1 MDITTVLYIVAVVG
15 YSLYTGYAKRKARQA
30 QGDKPV
36 QEAENTELPEW
47 MKEIFTEEP
56 KPAPR
61 PQPQAPPPV
70 MESKTMEPEPMVVKP
85 MKTSQLGKK
94 YQPISTTPYETLED
108 FRPDNRSLETIK
120 ADRIE
125 QGKKDATRA
134 AFMEADS
141 AIYNKA
147 IADAPEEIDFAV
159 DADSL
164 RKGIIYGEI
173 LARKY

>member
-15 YSLYTGYAKRKARQA
+15 YSLYTGYTKRKARQE
-30 QGDKPV
+30 QGGKPV

-47 MKEIFTEEP
+47 MKEIFAEEP
-56 KPAPR
+56 KPVTK

-70 MESKTMEPEPMVVKP
+70 MEAKTMEPEPMVVKP
-85 MKTSQLGKK
+85 MKTTSLNKK
-94 YQPISTTPYETLED
+94 PITSKYETLED
-108 FRPDNRSLETIK
+108 YRPDNRSLETIK

-147 IADAPEEIDFAV
+147 IADAPEDIDFAV

-173 LARKY
+173 LGRKY

>member
-15 YSLYTGYAKRKARQA
+15 YSLYSSYAKRKAKQA

-56 KPAPR
+56 KPAPK

-70 MESKTMEPEPMVVKP
+70 MEAKTMEPEPMVVKP
-85 MKTSQLGKK
+85 IK
-94 YQPISTTPYETLED
+94 TTPLNKKPITSKYETLED
-108 FRPDNRSLETIK
+108 YRPDNRSLETIK

-147 IADAPEEIDFAV
+147 IADAPEDIDFAV

>member
-15 YSLYTGYAKRKARQA
+15 YSLYQGYAKRKAKQ
-30 QGDKPV
+30 QGGDKPV
-36 QEAENTELPEW
+36 QEAENTELPDW
-47 MKEIFTEEP
+47 MKEIFAEEP

-61 PQPQAPPPV
+61 PRPQAPPPI
-70 MESKTMEPEPMVVKP
+70 MEAKTMEPEPMVVKP
-85 MKTSQLGKK
+85 MKTTPLSKK
-94 YQPISTTPYETLED
+94 HQPITSKYETLED
-108 FRPDNRSLETIK
+108 YRPDNRSLETIK
-120 ADRIE
+120 SDRIE

-147 IADAPEEIDFAV
+147 IADMPEEIDFAV
-159 DADSL
+159 DAESL

-173 LARKY
+173 LAKRY

>member
-15 YSLYTGYAKRKARQA
+15 YSLYSSYAKRKARQA

-36 QEAENTELPEW
+36 QEAENTELPDW
-47 MKEIFTEEP
+47 MKEIFSEEP
-56 KPAPR
+56 KAAPR
-61 PQPQAPPPV
+61 PKPQAPAPV
-70 MESKTMEPEPMVVKP
+70 MDMKPMEPEPMVVKP
-85 MKTSQLGKK
+85 MKASELSKK
-94 YQPISTTPYETLED
+94 HQPIASKYESLED
-108 FRPDNRSLETIK
+108 YRPDNRSLESIQ
-120 ADRIE
+120 ADRVAKA
-125 QGKKDATRA
+125 KKAASQA

-141 AIYNKA
+141 AIYKQA
-147 IADAPEEIDFAV
+147 ISESSDEIEIAV

>member
-15 YSLYTGYAKRKARQA
+15 YSIYQGYTKRKARQ

-36 QEAENTELPEW
+36 QEAENTELPDW
-47 MKEIFTEEP
+47 MKEIFAEEP

-61 PQPQAPPPV
+61 PRPEASPPV
-70 MESKTMEPEPMVVKP
+70 MEAKPMEVKP
-85 MKTSQLGKK
+85 MEVKPMRPSEMAKK
-94 YQPISTTPYETLED
+94 HKPVTRTYETLED
-108 FRPDNRSLETIK
+108 YRPDNRSLETITE
-120 ADRIE
+120 DRR
-125 QGKKDATRA
+125 QQTSKDATRA

-147 IADAPEEIDFAV
+147 IEDLPEDPDFSV
-159 DADSL
+159 DAESL

-173 LARKY
+173 LGRKY

>member
-15 YSLYTGYAKRKARQA
+15 YSLYTGYTKRKARQE

-36 QEAENTELPEW
+36 QEAENTELPDW
-47 MKEIFTEEP
+47 MKEIFAEEP
-56 KPAPR
+56 KPAPK
-61 PQPQAPPPV
+61 PQPQAPPPM
-70 MESKTMEPEPMVVKP
+70 MEAKTMEPEPMVVKP
-85 MKTSQLGKK
+85 MKTTTLSKK
-94 YQPISTTPYETLED
+94 PISTKYETLED
-108 FRPDNRSLETIK
+108 YRPDNRSLETIK

-159 DADSL
+159 DAESL
-164 RKGIIYGEI
+164 RKGVIYGEI
-173 LARKY
+173 LAKRY

>member
-15 YSLYTGYAKRKARQA
+15 YSLYQGYTKRKARQ
-30 QGDKPV
+30 QGDKPI
-36 QEAENTELPEW
+36 QEAENTELPDW
-47 MKEIFTEEP
+47 MKEIFTEVPKAEP
-56 KPAPR
+56 K
-61 PQPQAPPPV
+61 PQPQAPPPS
-70 MESKTMEPEPMVVKP
+70 MEAKPMEPEPMVVKP

-94 YQPISTTPYETLED
+94 HQPITSKYETLED

-147 IADAPEEIDFAV
+147 IADIPEETDFAV
-159 DADSL
+159 DAESL
-164 RKGIIYGEI
+164 RKGIVYGEI